1 MGTNDKIEA
10 RKRSNQPI
18 LVALDYLKRDKGLNQ
33 GEVCALLGCNS
44 SLISGYKSGKIMAG
58 DDFRG
63 RLIAAF
69 GGRLNKDFLYG
80 LSDRMLVDEVE
91 SPADGE
97 SESDVLRDLKALRED
112 FRVELEL
119 LRQERQH
126 LQDVVHHL
134 LGTTPAPILPRPYAE
149 PEDYPLPYAAEGD
162 QLSQNVSPNADKE
175 DASN

>member
-10 RKRSNQPI
+10 RKRNNQPI

-80 LSDRMLVDEVE
+80 LSDRMLVDEAE

-97 SESDVLRDLKALRED
+97 SESDVLRDLKSLRED

-134 LGTTPAPILPRPYAE
+134 LRNTPASILPRPYAE
-149 PEDYPLPYAAEGD
+149 PEDFPLPYAAEGG
-162 QLSQNVSPNADKE
+162 QSSQNVSPSVDKE
-175 DASN
+175 NASN